1 MPGETADLARRA
13 REAGRLGIDTEFM
26 GEGRYR
32 PELCLVQISL
42 PDGDEQ
48 LGEVT
53 LLDPLTEPP
62 FDPAPLAEVL
72 ADPAVEVVLHAG
84 RQDVGLLRRLWRCEI
99 RNVFDT
105 QVAAGFAG
113 MRAQLSYEG
122 LLREVL
128 DVRLRKT
135 ASFTR
140 WDRRPLSPE
149 QLEYARE
156 DVLHLLA
163 LAEALQE
170 RLRALGRL
178 EWAREECTYLEGIS
192 DERNLDTIFSRLPRV
207 NSLDPPQ
214 RAVARELVEWREELA
229 ERGNRP
235 VSSVLQDAT
244 LVEVAKRRP
253 QTAERL
259 SQIRGL
265 HESTLRRRGR
275 EILEAVA
282 RGREREGIPV
292 EGERPTQPDAA
303 DAPLIALSEAL
314 VRARASSAGL
324 AYELLATRA
333 DLQRIVTAVRSDDDS
348 PGDAD
353 VRTLQGWRREVV
365 GAELLDLLA
374 GRRSLRVGAG
384 LEVHVDG

>member
-1 MPGETADLARRA
+1 MPAEAAELARRA

-32 PELCLVQISL
+32 PELCLVQVAV
-42 PDGDEQ
+42 PGDDPE
-48 LGEVT
+48 LGDVT
-53 LLDPLTEPP
+53 LLDPLDDDP

-72 ADPAVEVVLHAG
+72 ADPAVEIVLHAG
-84 RQDVGLLRRLWRCEI
+84 RQDVALLRRLWRCEI

-122 LLREVL
+122 LLRDVIG
-128 DVRLRKT
+128 VRLRKT

-163 LAEALQE
+163 LAAALQE
-170 RLRALGRL
+170 RLDGIGRL
-178 EWAREECTYLEGIS
+178 EWAREECTYLEAIS
-192 DERNLDTIFSRLPRV
+192 DERDPDMIFGRLPRV
-207 NSLDPPQ
+207 NSMDPAQ
-214 RAVARELVEWREELA
+214 RAVARELVEWREGLA

-265 HESTLRRRGR
+265 HESTLRRRGE
-275 EILEAVA
+275 EILAAVA
-282 RGREREGIPV
+282 RGRERDGIPV
-292 EGERPTQPDAA
+292 EGDRPTPPDAA
-303 DAPLIALSEAL
+303 DAPLIALAESL
-314 VRARASSAGL
+314 VRARAAEAGM
-324 AYELLATRA
+324 AYELLAARA
-333 DLQRIVTAVRSDDDS
+333 DLQRIVTAVRAHDGEAS
-348 PGDAD
+348 
-353 VRTLQGWRREVV
+353 VRTLEGWRREVV
-365 GAELLDLLA
+365 GLELLDLLA
-374 GRRSLRVGAG
+374 GRRSLRVGPELDVQVEG
-384 LEVHVDG
+384 

>member
-1 MPGETADLARRA
+1 MPAEAAELARRA

-42 PDGDEQ
+42 PGEDPQ

-53 LLDPLTEPP
+53 LLDPLDDDP
-62 FDPAPLAEVL
+62 FDPAPLADVL
-72 ADPAVEVVLHAG
+72 ADPEIEIVLHAG
-84 RQDVGLLRRLWRCEI
+84 RQDVALLRRLWRCEI

-122 LLREVL
+122 LLREVV

-163 LAEALQE
+163 LADALQE

-178 EWAREECTYLEGIS
+178 EWAREECAYLEAIS
-192 DERNLDTIFSRLPRV
+192 DERDLDTIFSKLPRV
-207 NSLDPPQ
+207 NSMDPGQ
-214 RAVARELVEWREELA
+214 RAVARELVAWREGLA

-253 QTAERL
+253 QTSERL

-275 EILEAVA
+275 DILDAVA
-282 RGREREGIPV
+282 RGREQPGIPV

-303 DAPLIALSEAL
+303 DAPLIALAEAL
-314 VRARASSAGL
+314 VRARAASAEL

-333 DLQRIVTAVRSDDDS
+333 DLQRIVTAVRSAD
-348 PGDAD
+348 GD
-353 VRTLQGWRREVV
+353 G
-365 GAELLDLLA
+365 
-374 GRRSLRVGAG
+374 
-384 LEVHVDG
+384 

>member
-1 MPGETADLARRA
+1 
-13 REAGRLGIDTEFM
+13 
-26 GEGRYR
+26 
-32 PELCLVQISL
+32 
-42 PDGDEQ
+42 
-48 LGEVT
+48 
-53 LLDPLTEPP
+53 
-62 FDPAPLAEVL
+62 
-72 ADPAVEVVLHAG
+72 
-84 RQDVGLLRRLWRCEI
+84 
-99 RNVFDT
+99 
-105 QVAAGFAG
+105 
-113 MRAQLSYEG
+113 
-122 LLREVL
+122 
-128 DVRLRKT
+128 
-135 ASFTR
+135 
-140 WDRRPLSPE
+140 
-149 QLEYARE
+149 
-156 DVLHLLA
+156 
-163 LAEALQE
+163 
-170 RLRALGRL
+170 
-178 EWAREECTYLEGIS
+178 
-192 DERNLDTIFSRLPRV
+192 
-207 NSLDPPQ
+207 
-214 RAVARELVEWREELA
+214 
-229 ERGNRP
+229 

-275 EILEAVA
+275 DILEAVA

-374 GRRSLRVGAG
+374 GRRSLRVGPG

>member
-1 MPGETADLARRA
+1 MPAVAAELAHRA

-32 PELCLVQISL
+32 PELCLVQVSL
-42 PDGDEQ
+42 PGDDPQ
-48 LGEVT
+48 LGDVT
-53 LLDPLTEPP
+53 LLDPLAEDP

-72 ADPAVEVVLHAG
+72 ADPDVEIVLHAG
-84 RQDVGLLRRLWRCEI
+84 RQDVALLRRLWNTDI

-122 LLREVL
+122 LLREVVG
-128 DVRLRKT
+128 VRLRKT

-149 QLEYARE
+149 QLDYARE

-163 LAEALQE
+163 LATALQD
-170 RLRALGRL
+170 RLRSLGRL
-178 EWAREECTYLEGIS
+178 EWAREECAYLEHIN
-192 DERNLDTIFSRLPRV
+192 DDRDVDTIFGRLPRV
-207 NSLDPPQ
+207 NSLDPGQ
-214 RAVARELVEWREELA
+214 RAVARELVEWREGLA

-253 QTAERL
+253 QSSERL

-292 EGERPTQPDAA
+292 EGERPTQPDPA
-303 DAPLIALSEAL
+303 DAPLIAL
-314 VRARASSAGL
+314 
-324 AYELLATRA
+324 
-333 DLQRIVTAVRSDDDS
+333 
-348 PGDAD
+348 
-353 VRTLQGWRREVV
+353 
-365 GAELLDLLA
+365 
-374 GRRSLRVGAG
+374 
-384 LEVHVDG
+384 